1 VKLDRRNRALA
12 GRTVVSVDGVPLA
25 SLSGV
30 TAGNPQPYQL
40 DGQDAVICNA
50 QVIGAWRL
58 VAAPIAGGPSR
69 VVDTQGA
76 NRLGACGAFWAAQT
90 TAGYR
95 DSRGLGRPDWSL
107 LAVDDLTAH
116 VALAV
121 RTGTGYALA
130 IWTGETLTVIE
141 PDGADSWEDG
151 EISFRDGLLAYRK
164 HGQVKTD
171 PPQAIAPVPGQ
182 GVRYARGYLTQWQD
196 GRGLSIRRAGETRG
210 IVISADGRDFGH
222 DMRVQ
227 DDGLILVVSSSGE
240 GELPGELRRYVI
252 NPVLDTVNGEAR
264 PPVDLLAAVDEPPAD
279 VPTIAP
285 WPCRVAVFY
294 HANSNPSH
302 PLPRTIRSEDGSRD
316 LPIVSVDDA
325 LVFAT
330 ITGTA
335 EGTQAGFDA
344 AVTRARQ
351 TGLALGAYRDAPDYA
366 PELVPAVSGVDVVP
380 IVQAYPW
387 RKPDGLEPLAA
398 AMARVEATVLGLQRA
413 GHARVGIATAYYRQ
427 IEGDGTQPL
436 YHWPLAY
443 TLTLAAAVADLARR
457 LNVRDLYAFEWSRAD
472 GHDGIVS
479 RAEFTALFTRLL
491 EAAQPV
497 HDASAPSAPS
507 APDPLPDEDDPM
519 RTNPTDALTYSAVN
533 DGLQP
538 RAADRA
544 YTDGSLDAYR
554 LLAEGTPLA
563 VVLAGNSQPTQQPIP
578 ACPYVQWAAASRA
591 LLEARVAA
599 KKGTGYT
606 DGVLD
611 TFRRFGGER
620 WPLEYI
626 LADIEGEKLP
636 ARPWGLF

>member
-1 VKLDRRNRALA
+1 VKLDRRNRALG

-90 TAGYR
+90 SAGYR
-95 DSRGLGRPDWSL
+95 DSRGLVQSDWSL

-121 RTGTGYALA
+121 RTGTSYALA

-171 PPQAIAPVPGQ
+171 PPQAIAQVPGQ

-196 GRGLSIRRAGETRG
+196 GRGLSIRKAGETRG
-210 IVISADGRDFGH
+210 IVLSADGRDFGH

-252 NPVLDTVNGEAR
+252 NPVLGTVNGDAR
-264 PPVDLLAAVDEPPAD
+264 PWIDLLAPVDEPPAR
-279 VPTIAP
+279 VPTIAS
-285 WPCRVAVFY
+285 WLCRVAVFY

-302 PLPRTIRSEDGSRD
+302 PLPRTIRSEDGARD
-316 LPIVSVDDA
+316 LPIVNVDDVLA
-325 LVFAT
+325 FAT
-330 ITGTA
+330 ILGTA
-335 EGTQAGFDA
+335 EGTAAGLQAAID
-344 AVTRARQ
+344 RARA
-351 TGLALGAYRDAPDYA
+351 TGRPLGAYRDAPDY
-366 PELVPAVSGVDVVP
+366 PHELVPTVPGVDVFP

-387 RKPDGLEPLAA
+387 RKPEGLEPLAA
-398 AMARVEATVLGLQRA
+398 AVARVEATVLGLQRA

-427 IEGDGTQPL
+427 IKGDLAT
-436 YHWPLAY
+436 YNWPLSY
-443 TLTLAAAVADLARR
+443 VIDLAAAVADIARR
-457 LNVRDLYAFEWSRAD
+457 LNVRDLYVFEWSRAD
-472 GHDGIVS
+472 GLDGIVS
-479 RAEFTALFTRLL
+479 RHELQTLFTRLL

-497 HDASAPSAPS
+497 LQSALPSK
-507 APDPLPDEDDPM
+507 
-519 RTNPTDALTYSAVN
+519 PTPPPARPVLSQELIMSALTLKRSQFR
-533 DGLQP
+533 DGSF
-538 RAADRA
+538 AADRGGKLYPDLTQPRNNLSIDVATGEPRVGGLPNNGPSETFFVGADRATVDFGTHA
-544 YTDGSLDAYR
+544 YSF
-554 LLAEGTPLA
+554 LL
-563 VVLAGNSQPTQQPIP
+563 V
-578 ACPYVQWAAASRA
+578 
-591 LLEARVAA
+591 
-599 KKGTGYT
+599 
-606 DGVLD
+606 D
-611 TFRRFGGER
+611 
-620 WPLEYI
+620 
-626 LADIEGEKLP
+626 
-636 ARPWGLF
+636 

>member
-1 VKLDRRNRALA
+1 VRLDRRNRALA

-25 SLSGV
+25 ALSGV

-90 TAGYR
+90 SAGYR
-95 DSRGLGRPDWSL
+95 DSRGLVQSDWSL

-121 RTGTGYALA
+121 RTDTGYALA

-171 PPQAIAPVPGQ
+171 PPQAIAQVPGQ

-196 GRGLSIRRAGETRG
+196 ARGLSIRRAGETRG

-240 GELPGELRRYVI
+240 GELPGELRRYLI
-252 NPVLDTVNGEAR
+252 NPIIGTVNGQAR
-264 PPVDLLAAVDEPPAD
+264 PLVDLLAPADEPPAH

-285 WPCRVAVFY
+285 WPCRVAVFF

-302 PLPRTIRSEDGSRD
+302 PLPRTIRSEDGARD
-316 LPIVSVDDA
+316 LPVVNVDDVLA
-325 LVFAT
+325 FAT
-330 ITGTA
+330 IEGTA
-335 EGTQAGFDA
+335 EGTAAGVLA
-344 AVTRARQ
+344 AIDRARA
-351 TGLALGAYRDAPDYA
+351 TGLPFGAYRDAPDYPPA
-366 PELVPAVSGVDVVP
+366 LVPVVPGVEVFP

-387 RKPDGLEPLAA
+387 RKHDGLEPLTDAV
-398 AMARVEATVLGLQRA
+398 ARVEATVLGLQRA

-427 IEGDGTQPL
+427 IKGDLAT
-436 YHWPLAY
+436 YNWPLPY
-443 TLTLAAAVADLARR
+443 VLDLAAAVADLARR
-457 LNVRDLYAFEWSRAD
+457 LGVRDLYVFEWSRAD
-472 GHDGIVS
+472 GRDGIVS
-479 RAEFTALFTRLL
+479 RPELTTLFARLL

-497 HDASAPSAPS
+497 PNPSAEPQPAPSHRPS
-507 APDPLPDEDDPM
+507 FQELIIM
-519 RTNPTDALTYSAVN
+519 SALTLKRSQFRE
-533 DGLQP
+533 GSF
-538 RAADRA
+538 AADRGGKLYPDLTQPDRNLSIDSATGEPRQGGLPNNGPSETFYLSADRATVDFGSHA
-544 YTDGSLDAYR
+544 YSF
-554 LLAEGTPLA
+554 LL
-563 VVLAGNSQPTQQPIP
+563 V
-578 ACPYVQWAAASRA
+578 
-591 LLEARVAA
+591 
-599 KKGTGYT
+599 
-606 DGVLD
+606 D
-611 TFRRFGGER
+611 
-620 WPLEYI
+620 
-626 LADIEGEKLP
+626 
-636 ARPWGLF
+636 